1 MSNDKSDEAMMPKLL
16 PTMIPG
22 DDEDPPVDPLEIIS
36 MSLPLGADE
45 MLLRRGLTLQ
55 GVLDGK
61 VPEFDPEKILE
72 AAAHENAP
80 DWKPDEAPH

>member
-1 MSNDKSDEAMMPKLL
+1 MSNDKSDEAMTPKLL

-45 MLLRRGLTLQ
+45 MLLRRGRTLQ
-55 GVLDGK
+55 DGLDGK

-72 AAAHENAP
+72 AAAHENDP